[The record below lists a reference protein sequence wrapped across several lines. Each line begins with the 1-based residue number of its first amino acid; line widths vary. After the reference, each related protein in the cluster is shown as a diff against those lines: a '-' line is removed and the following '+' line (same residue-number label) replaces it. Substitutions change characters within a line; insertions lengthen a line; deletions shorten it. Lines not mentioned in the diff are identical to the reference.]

1 MDMILLNSKG
11 AHCTPKLNGLV
22 GNYMFAQRIM
32 IKLPF
37 YLILS
42 SQSKNF
48 QGISLRAG
56 HDGQWKKKDVVDAY
70 VGHLNEALYSL

>member
-1 MDMILLNSKG
+1 
-11 AHCTPKLNGLV
+11 
-22 GNYMFAQRIM
+22 MFAQRIM

-37 YLILS
+37 YLIFS

-48 QGISLRAG
+48 QGTSLRAG

-70 VGHLNEALYSL
+70 VGHLNAALYSL